1 MVNHWKI
8 KGKIIKSLN
17 KHKRNISP
25 LVVLESAREDYL
37 I

>member
-8 KGKIIKSLN
+8 KGKIIKILN
-17 KHKRNISP
+17 EHKRNISP
-25 LVVLESAREDYL
+25 LVVLESAGEDCL

>member
-8 KGKIIKSLN
+8 KEKIIKSLN